1 LLLKSEALFHAVP
14 RHARELDHS
23 ADVAQKL
30 LRFVERKS
38 SRIYSISRLW
48 KDRESCN
55 SCYLFNMQQLTN
67 IAQGLAGQE
76 IPETGPELHCKPF
89 FGEMSVIQARING
102 MRT

>member
-1 LLLKSEALFHAVP
+1 
-14 RHARELDHS
+14 
-23 ADVAQKL
+23 
-30 LRFVERKS
+30 
-38 SRIYSISRLW
+38 
-48 KDRESCN
+48 
-55 SCYLFNMQQLTN
+55 MQQLTN